1 MCDPRAPPNVT
12 LLRPISAMDLA
23 FLLSVAALSVSV
35 LARQFDYPELERAS
49 AIGGWSIF
57 AGFWAIT
64 AIAYLGDSRYFLG
77 SVSLVTAGLSGYG
90 VRLSAVRMQPHASL
104 TTVFAVM
111 GLLFVPYQFLAL
123 VFTVVVQTVTTHTAL
138 LLSTLGFDPI
148 VVEGSAGPATAIVFE
163 SHPWIVY
170 NIVSACTGFGAIA
183 LFAGLFAVGGRSPR
197 ARLQGA
203 LGVGALIYALNLLR
217 TVVVGGSI
225 PSEIFAGTGPI
236 VRPLFGVDRPAL
248 VSFYFAEYV
257 FAQTL
262 VVIVLLGVYLGVVR
276 LFPEIQTHV
285 DALLSAARTD
295 ADRLLTRVG
304 DA

>member
-1 MCDPRAPPNVT
+1 
-12 LLRPISAMDLA
+12 MDLV
-23 FLLSVAALSVSV
+23 FLASVAALSLSV
-35 LARQFDYPELERAS
+35 LARRRDYTDLAQAS
-49 AIGGWSIF
+49 AVVGWSTF

-64 AIAYLGDSRYFLG
+64 AVAYLGNSRYFLG

-90 VRLSAVRMQPHASL
+90 IRLSAGRIQPHASL

-111 GLLFVPYQFLAL
+111 GLLFVPYQFLDP
-123 VFTVVVQTVTTHTAL
+123 VFTFVVQTVTTHTAV
-138 LLSTLGFDPI
+138 LLSTLGFEPVI
-148 VVEGSAGPATAIVFE
+148 VDGSAGPATAIIFE

-183 LFAGLFAVGGRSPR
+183 LFAGLFAVGGRSRKDR
-197 ARLQGA
+197 ARA
-203 LGVGALIYALNLLR
+203 AVGVGALIYALNLLR

-225 PSEIFAGTGPI
+225 PSEVFAGTE
-236 VRPLFGVDRPAL
+236 VLVTPLFGVDRPAL

-262 VVIVLLGVYLGVVR
+262 VVVVLLGVYLAVVR

-285 DALLSAARTD
+285 DALLSSARTD
-295 ADRLLTRVG
+295 ADRLLTRDG